1 MSLSTSAVF
10 LKILMPYLQLA
21 AVEYARLHIT
31 PAIQPAAV
39 MIRPPATSQHAGQ
52 GRGWG

>member
-39 MIRPPATSQHAGQ
+39 MIRPPATSQHAGH